1 MNSFWRRLI
10 SRLLILALA
19 VALCPAAL
27 AAQGAKGY
35 FYLAAVTAKQVVFE
49 PEPVAFQ
56 SGQTLRQALL
66 ACGHSLTGLEQGFV
80 SAVDG
85 VAENYYLYYDQGA
98 YDLDAPASSASGV
111 LLTTAE
117 TGWSSDTQAL
127 LVRMG
132 QYRQME
138 NGVQNYPGAQ
148 TAYASALAALQ
159 AGDTAGAKNCLAVL
173 NQAIQDFDEL
183 LNGPKA
189 IVTFHITQG
198 QQTLTQAH
206 IALTGVYGDSHTAVG
221 SSISVIPGDYRFSVS
236 DGGCNRTEGTVEVGD
251 NGAAVRLTLPS
262 GQWFGAVDILTASG
276 GTETYEKKAGGVQ
289 GAQFYIPDTAGTADT
304 FLRAQQGPDVPDAKT
319 TRLRMCYIGVDGTN
333 YSETNKSWNSTTAAM
348 ANLIQ
353 PGMEGRAF
361 FLIGCYED
369 AQGYAMIQSYQMEL
383 LRVPTLSSLVV
394 SSDGIQLP
402 LAFSPQILN
411 YQLETITD
419 TLTVAPVAFEENGY
433 HVSVNGINLN
443 AGDTATLQN
452 PSAIIV
458 VVRHDQGQ
466 QRTYQIAV
474 TKREAVSVTLEHGV
488 GIAVQVFN
496 AAGAEIAPE
505 KTEGTARTYVLTPGE
520 DYTYRTTQDTYYHTS
535 ESFTASRNLHIK
547 AASPVRTDW
556 LTALAAA
563 NGTTAAKLQSDP
575 YPMDK
580 AFVPS
585 THSYTVTVSDCNS
598 VLGLWATASANAGD
612 VSLSASYTRRS
623 DGQEKTI
630 AVTSDSQNGRMLSG
644 FVEVSGYGNQ
654 AVLRIARSAGSV
666 QYYQDYILQTSRSLH
681 AYEMGLTADG
691 ASIAFKGG
699 TGFDRDRTAYTAEL
713 PQGIM
718 EVDLLLQFPKTAQG
732 VGTYGGYSANITI
745 GESSQHIDYVHETPV
760 TVQLS
765 LDPNQQ
771 REIITVQIRHP
782 DQTAAATSYS
792 IVLEKLPPVTV
803 NFRLSPV
810 QAVLNLYDTS
820 TGRRAWPNENGN
832 YALLQGHTYGY
843 TVSCAGYVAQSGSL
857 AADRSQTMEVALD
870 QAPVNGELQTDLE
883 ASWPGFRPDE
893 DNNGIISTALPQK
906 DEEALLYWASKLGE
920 SYSAGA
926 VGAPILVDGYVYTY
940 AGNTLFKVDTIS
952 GEIVA
957 QGTMDHSSSFAINP
971 PTYAEGMIFVG
982 LSNGGIQAFNAKTL
996 ESLWLYTDPLGGQPN
1011 CPIIYRSGYLY
1022 TGFWN
1027 GESMT
1032 ANFVCLTAT
1041 DEDPD
1046 QELEAKTAVWT
1057 YASAGGFYWAGACVR
1072 AEYLL
1077 IGTDDGAPGYTTGH
1091 ASLLSLDPKTGLLL
1105 DSLQMPQP
1113 GDIRCS
1119 IVYDQQTDAFYFTSK
1134 GGYFYGVQVLDSG
1147 AIQGDSLRV
1156 LPLDNGSG
1164 SASTPP
1170 MSTSSPT
1177 VYQGRAYIGVS
1188 GKSQFSAY
1196 SGHHIAVLDLEAWQI
1211 AYQVPTQGYPQ
1222 TGGLLTTAYQREEGA
1237 VYVYFFDNYT
1247 PGKLRMLQDR
1257 PGQTAPSV
1265 VTQEQYTAGGK
1276 DHTVEAA
1283 YALFTPS
1290 GAQAQYAICSPI
1302 VDEYG
1307 TLYFKN
1313 DSAYLMAVGSTIARL
1328 QVTRLP
1334 EKTRYMPGEIFD
1346 ATGMVVTAYY
1356 TNGTA
1361 RDVTDYVSYSEE
1373 PLTQADTELQ
1383 ITFPYVLYQ
1392 NREGQSGVAYDVP
1405 VTSLD
1410 LRLGTA
1416 TEDELAAEAVE
1427 QTIDAIV
1434 FPVIEESKQSIDAAR
1449 AAYDALTEVQ
1459 KLLVRNYDRLV
1470 QAEADYAAL
1479 THSHT
1484 FDGWSSNGNG
1494 THSRTCSCGAV
1505 ETEPCSCS
1513 TEVLREAD
1521 CTEKGMQ
1528 RWTCTLCAWQTEE
1541 ETPPLGHTWGDWQTE
1556 MPATCFADG
1565 TELQTCSRCGRTQER
1580 RIPANS
1586 SECPS
1591 ATFSDVNLNLWYHE
1605 GIDYVVA
1612 AGLMNGT
1619 GKSAFSPDES
1629 MTRGQLVTVLYRQE
1643 GAPAVSG
1650 SNPFT
1655 DVQPGRYYTEAVQW
1669 AADHG
1674 IVTGTTATRFNPEGR
1689 ITREQI
1695 ATILFRYV
1703 QYKGMDTTP
1712 AGNLDSYPDGARVSA
1727 YAKTA
1732 MSWAVGSGLIQ
1743 GVEGNRLVPQN
1754 SATRAQVA
1762 TILMRFCKQD

>member
-19 VALCPAAL
+19 AALCPAAL
-27 AAQGAKGY
+27 AAQGAEGY
-35 FYLAAVTAKQVVFE
+35 FYLAAVTAKQVVID
-49 PEPVAFQ
+49 PEPLAFQ

-117 TGWSSDTQAL
+117 TGWSPNTQAL

-132 QYRQME
+132 QYREME
-138 NGVQNYPGAQ
+138 NGVQNYPAAQ

-159 AGDTAGAKNCLAVL
+159 AGDTAGAEGCLAVL
-173 NQAIQDFDEL
+173 NQAIEDFDEL
-183 LNGPKA
+183 LDGPKA
-189 IVTFHITQG
+189 TVTFHITQG
-198 QQTLTQAH
+198 QRTLTQAH
-206 IALTGVYGDSHTAVG
+206 ITLTGVYGDSYTAVG
-221 SSISVIPGDYRFSVS
+221 SKISVIPGDYRFSVS
-236 DGGCNRTEGTVEVGD
+236 DGGCNRTEGTVEVSGD
-251 NGAAVRLTLPS
+251 GAAVRLTMPS

-276 GTETYEKKAGGVQ
+276 GTETYEKEAGGAQ
-289 GAQFYIPDTAGTADT
+289 EAQFYLPDTAGTADT
-304 FLRAQQGPDVPDAKT
+304 FLRAQQGPDVPDAKA
-319 TRLRMCYIGVDGTN
+319 TRLRMCYTGVDGTN
-333 YSETNKSWNSTTAAM
+333 YAETNKSWNSTTTAM
-348 ANLIQ
+348 PNLVQ

-361 FLIGCYED
+361 TLIGRYED
-369 AQGYAMIQSYQMEL
+369 AQGYVMIQSYLMDL
-383 LRVPTLSSLVV
+383 RRVPTLSSLVV
-394 SSDGIQLP
+394 RSDGIQLP
-402 LAFSPQILN
+402 LAFSPQTLN

-419 TLTVAPVAFEENGY
+419 TLTVAPVAFGENGY
-433 HVSVNGINLN
+433 HVSVNGTHIN
-443 AGDTATLQN
+443 AGDTVTLQN
-452 PSAIIV
+452 PSVITV
-458 VVRHDQGQ
+458 EVRHDQGQ
-466 QRTYQIAV
+466 QRTYQVTV
-474 TKREAVSVTLEHGV
+474 TKREPVSVTLERDAGV
-488 GIAVQVFN
+488 KLQVFN
-496 AAGAEIAPE
+496 AAGAQVPPQ
-505 KTEGTARTYVLTPGE
+505 KTEAANQTYFLIPGE
-520 DYTYRTTQDTYYHTS
+520 SYTYQTTQDEYYHAS
-535 ESFTASRNLHIK
+535 AGFTASKDLRLK

-556 LTALAAA
+556 LAALAAA
-563 NGTTAAKLQSDP
+563 NGTTATKLQSDP
-575 YPMDK
+575 YPMDR
-580 AFVPS
+580 AFAPD
-585 THSYTVTVSDCNS
+585 THSYTLTVSDCNS
-598 VLGLWATASANAGD
+598 VMGLWATASANAGD
-612 VSLSASYTRRS
+612 VRLSASYTRRS

-630 AVTSDSQNGRMLSG
+630 AVTSGSQNGRMLSG

-654 AVLRIARSAGSV
+654 AVLRITRSTGGV
-666 QYYQDYILQTSRSLH
+666 QYFQDYILQTTRSLH
-681 AYEMGLTADG
+681 AYEIGLTADG
-691 ASIAFKGG
+691 ASVAFSGG
-699 TGFDRDRTAYTAEL
+699 GFDRDKTAYTAEM
-713 PQGIM
+713 PQGIR
-718 EVDLLLQFPKTAQG
+718 EADLLLQFPKTAQG
-732 VGTYGGYSANITI
+732 AGTYGGYSANITI
-745 GESSQHIDYVHETPV
+745 GESSQHIDYIHETPV
-760 TVQLS
+760 TAQLD
-765 LDPNQQ
+765 LDPSLP

-782 DQTAAATSYS
+782 DQTSADATYS

-803 NFRLSPV
+803 SFHISPE

-820 TGRRAWPNENGN
+820 TGQRAWPNENGE
-832 YALLQGHTYGY
+832 YALLQGRTYGY

-857 AADRSQTMEVALD
+857 AADQSKTLEVALN
-870 QAPVNGELQTDLE
+870 QAPVNEELQTGLE
-883 ASWPGFRPDE
+883 ASWPGFRADA
-893 DNNGIISTALPQK
+893 DNNGIVSTALPQK
-906 DEEALLYWASKLGE
+906 DEQALLYWASKLGE
-920 SYSAGA
+920 GYSAGA
-926 VGAPILVDGYVYTY
+926 VGSPILVDGYVYTY
-940 AGNTLFKVDTIS
+940 AGNTLFKVDTVS

-957 QGTMDHSSSFAINP
+957 QGTMDRSSSFALNP

-1011 CPIIYRSGYLY
+1011 CPILYRDGYLY

-1027 GESMT
+1027 GESMS

-1046 QELEAKTAVWT
+1046 QEQEAKTAVWT

-1072 AEYLL
+1072 EEYLL
-1077 IGTDDGAPGYTTGH
+1077 IGTDDGAAGYTTGH
-1091 ASLLSLDPKTGLLL
+1091 ASLLSLDPKTGRLL

-1196 SGHHIAVLDLEAWQI
+1196 SGHHIAVLDLEAWKI

-1222 TGGLLTTAYQREEGA
+1222 TSGLLTTAYEQQEGT

-1257 PGQTAPSV
+1257 PGQTAPNL
-1265 VTQEQYTAGGK
+1265 VTRERYTAGGK
-1276 DHTVEAA
+1276 EFSVDAA

-1290 GAQAQYAICSPI
+1290 GEQAQYAVCSPI

-1313 DSAYLMAVGSTIARL
+1313 DSAYLMAVGSTIASL
-1328 QVTRLP
+1328 EITRLP
-1334 EKTRYMPGEIFD
+1334 EKTRYTPGEIFNPD
-1346 ATGMVVTAYY
+1346 GMSVTAYY
-1356 TNGTA
+1356 ANGTA
-1361 RDVTDYVSYSEE
+1361 RDVTAYVSYSKD

-1392 NREGQSGVAYDVP
+1392 NRGEESGVAYDVP
-1405 VTSLD
+1405 ATSLD
-1410 LRLGTA
+1410 LRFGSA
-1416 TEDELAAEAVE
+1416 SEDELAAEAVE
-1427 QTIDAIV
+1427 RQIDAIA
-1434 FPVIEESKQSIDAAR
+1434 FPITEESKPDLDAAR
-1449 AAYDALTEVQ
+1449 AAYDALTEAQ

-1484 FDGWSSNGNG
+1484 FGAWTTNGNG
-1494 THSRTCSCGAV
+1494 THSRTCACGAV
-1505 ETEPCSCS
+1505 ETEPCTCS
-1513 TEVLREAD
+1513 TEVLREAG
-1521 CTEKGMQ
+1521 CTEKGI
-1528 RWTCTLCAWQTEE
+1528 RLRTCTLCAWQTEE
-1541 ETPPLGHTWGDWQTE
+1541 EILPLGHDWGDWQTE
-1556 MPATCFADG
+1556 VPATCFVDG
-1565 TELQTCSRCGRTQER
+1565 MEHQTCARCGQTQER
-1580 RIPANS
+1580 RIPANPAV
-1586 SECPS
+1586 CPS
-1591 ATFSDVNLNLWYHE
+1591 STFSDINRKLWYHE

-1619 GKSAFSPDES
+1619 GKSAFSPDAS
-1629 MTRGQLVTVLYRQE
+1629 MTRGQLVTVLYRRE
-1643 GAPAVSG
+1643 GAPAGSG
-1650 SNPFT
+1650 TNPFA
-1655 DVQPGRYYTEAVQW
+1655 DVRPGRYYTEAVQW
-1669 AADHG
+1669 AAEHG
-1674 IVTGTTATRFNPEGR
+1674 IVTGTAATRFNPEGR

-1695 ATILFRYV
+1695 AAILFRYAR
-1703 QYKGMDTTP
+1703 YKEMDITP
-1712 AGNLDSYPDGARVSA
+1712 AGNLNSYLDGAQVSA
-1727 YAKTA
+1727 YAETA
-1732 MSWAVGSGLIQ
+1732 MCWAVGSGLIQ
-1743 GVEGNRLVPQN
+1743 GVEGNRLAPQN

-1762 TILMRFCKQD
+1762 TILMRFCNSA